1 MHYACGIMP
10 TADPTLLLTAISF
23 AARAH
28 QAQLRNDGKTPYVSH
43 PFRVFTVLSRVF
55 GADDL
60 ETLAAA
66 LLHDTI
72 EDTNTDHDDLS
83 KHFGVRVADFVAALS
98 KDKRLPEDTRERA
111 YHEGLIAAPI
121 EVQLCKLAD
130 VYDNLI
136 DSAGMGVPQRRKKI
150 DKASQAVE
158 GFRPG
163 FPDRWRHVLDLVC
176 EQIER
181 AEGECR

>member
-1 MHYACGIMP
+1 MP
-10 TADPTLLLTAISF
+10 ATDPTLLLNAISF

-28 QAQLRNDGKTPYVSH
+28 QGQFRNDGQTPYASH

-55 GADDL
+55 GVDDL

-66 LLHDTI
+66 VLHDTI
-72 EDTNTDHDDLS
+72 EDTTTDHDALS
-83 KHFGVRVADFVAALS
+83 EAFGARVADFVAALS
-98 KDKRLPEDTRERA
+98 KDKRLPEERRERD
-111 YHEGLIAAPI
+111 YHDGLAAAPT

-136 DSAGMGVPQRRKKI
+136 DSVGMDAKQRQKKI
-150 DKASQAVE
+150 DKARQAVE
-158 GFRPG
+158 IFTPG
-163 FPDRWRHVLDLVC
+163 FPDRWRHVLDLVR

-181 AEGECR
+181 AESERQ

>member
-1 MHYACGIMP
+1 MVFN
-10 TADPTLLLTAISF
+10 DSTLLLNAISF

-28 QAQLRNDGKTPYVSH
+28 HGQFRNDAKTPYVSH

-55 GADDL
+55 GVDDQ

-66 LLHDTI
+66 VLHDTI
-72 EDTNTDHDDLS
+72 EDTTTDHDDLS
-83 KHFGVRVADFVAALS
+83 EKFGRRVADFVAALS
-98 KDKRLPEDTRERA
+98 KDKRLPEETREEA
-111 YHEGLIAAPI
+111 YHQALAAAPT

-136 DSAGMGVPQRRKKI
+136 DSVGMDAKQRQKKI
-150 DKASQAVE
+150 GKARQAVE
-158 GFRPG
+158 IFTPR
-163 FPDRWRHVLDLVC
+163 FPDRWRHVLDLVR

-181 AEGECR
+181 AESERQ